1 MLVDSLAMSHF
12 KGPDVEVALPNFR
25 PHTSVLNLLEAA
37 LRRNGD
43 AIGMVSMFWLSML
56 ITSLGCCQYFYV
68 FLNVIRATKQHCL
81 MFYTSVSF

>member
-12 KGPDVEVALPNFR
+12 KGPDVEAALPNFR

-43 AIGMVSMFWLSML
+43 AMGMVSMFWL
-56 ITSLGCCQYFYV
+56 
-68 FLNVIRATKQHCL
+68 
-81 MFYTSVSF
+81 

>member
-1 MLVDSLAMSHF
+1 MFCRVAYSFVGAINKPIISRYHDSVTLIGVIKGANVGTVDSLAMSHF

-43 AIGMVSMFWLSML
+43 AIGMVSMFWL
-56 ITSLGCCQYFYV
+56 
-68 FLNVIRATKQHCL
+68 
-81 MFYTSVSF
+81 